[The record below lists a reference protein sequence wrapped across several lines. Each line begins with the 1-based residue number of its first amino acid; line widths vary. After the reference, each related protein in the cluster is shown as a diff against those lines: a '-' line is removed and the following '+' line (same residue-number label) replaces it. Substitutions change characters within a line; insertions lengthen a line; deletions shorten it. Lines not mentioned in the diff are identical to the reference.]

1 MYRLQAT
8 VTATSSETRV
18 LVTDQQGD
26 RLIARLGALSAA
38 HPRALPTLLES
49 LALWS
54 GSPLHVVLYVDET
67 SSWERTGLVDALGFG
82 RDELFFAVEVVPRE
96 AGRHRA
102 KRLSG
107 LGSFARERRIGGR
120 R

>member
-1 MYRLQAT
+1 
-8 VTATSSETRV
+8 
-18 LVTDQQGD
+18 
-26 RLIARLGALSAA
+26 
-38 HPRALPTLLES
+38 LLES

-82 RDELFFAVEVVPRE
+82 RDELFFDVEVVPRE
-96 AGRHRA
+96 AGRPRA
-102 KRLSG
+102 KRLGG
-107 LGSFARERRIGGR
+107 LGSFAWERRIGGR